1 MICFDCGSACI
12 TVYQIAP
19 LNRWVVSPHP
29 NDKILAVRKD
39 CLKCEWYSYP
49 TIIPTSR
56 QSILLDFD
64 E

>member
-1 MICFDCGSACI
+1 LICFDCGSACI
-12 TVYQIAP
+12 TVYQTADGKWKAAP
-19 LNRWVVSPHP
+19 EPT
-29 NDKILAVRKD
+29 DKIIAVRKD
-39 CLKCEWYSYP
+39 CLKCDWYSYP